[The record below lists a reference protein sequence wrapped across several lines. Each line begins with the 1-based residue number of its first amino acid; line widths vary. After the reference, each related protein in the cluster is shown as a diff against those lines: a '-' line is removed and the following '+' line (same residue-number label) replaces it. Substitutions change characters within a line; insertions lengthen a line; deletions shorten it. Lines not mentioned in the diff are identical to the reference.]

1 MPATVL
7 TVVGLMFFYCIFEG
21 WFMMRTIWP
30 FFIIAPGLGF
40 LLMYVFGR
48 KESALLIAGGILSAV
63 GLIFL
68 VGVMENEYLLPL
80 ILIVIGVILLLNTRR
95 GGPAA

>member
-1 MPATVL
+1 MLRGRDLWPVFVLGPGVALYIGFLRDRSSYGLLMPATVL

-40 LLMYVFGR
+40 LLMYV
-48 KESALLIAGGILSAV
+48 
-63 GLIFL
+63 
-68 VGVMENEYLLPL
+68 
-80 ILIVIGVILLLNTRR
+80 
-95 GGPAA
+95 